1 MKGQAMKRFF
11 CLPALMALTAASA
24 PPVIVETAISDW
36 SYLPPLSLRGYD
48 HLNLK
53 MMAKLHEI
61 ASKGQCKVPGYSN
74 GKLDLRLS
82 FAVQYAPNGALQRV
96 VLPKLNC
103 AEAESVLGGTV
114 LEMLQ
119 GGDYKPTGANP
130 DGWYQGDLSF
140 SYSD

>member
-1 MKGQAMKRFF
+1 MKRFL

-24 PPVIVETAISDW
+24 TPVIVETAISNW

-53 MMAKLHEI
+53 MMAKLHEL
-61 ASKGQCKVPGYSN
+61 ASQGQCKLPGTYDS

-82 FAVQYAPNGALQRV
+82 FAVQYAPNGALQRI

-103 AEAESVLGGTV
+103 PEAESVLGGTV

-140 SYSD
+140 SYAD

>member
-1 MKGQAMKRFF
+1 MKRFL
-11 CLPALMALTAASA
+11 CLAALLGLTAASPA
-24 PPVIVETAISDW
+24 PVTVETATGDW
-36 SYLPPLSLRGYD
+36 SYLPSLSVRGYD

-61 ASKGQCKVPGYSN
+61 ASHGQCTLPGYSE

-82 FAVQYAPNGALQRV
+82 FAVQYDPKGTLQRV

-103 AEAESVLGGTV
+103 PEAESVVGGTV

-119 GGDYKPTGANP
+119 GGDYRPTGANE
-130 DGWYQGDLSF
+130 DGWYKGDLSF
-140 SYSD
+140 TFAD